1 MLKKFK
7 WGFYIAIVVIC
18 ILGFYFRVEHP
29 HFIWQKIP
37 VYDALFGFIGC
48 LVLIVV
54 AKTSAHYLLQKEE
67 DYYDK

>member
-1 MLKKFK
+1 MLKNLK
-7 WGFYIAIVVIC
+7 WIFYIAIVVSC
-18 ILGFYFRVEHP
+18 VLGFYFRAEHP

-54 AKTSAHYLLQKEE
+54 AKTLGHYLLQKEE